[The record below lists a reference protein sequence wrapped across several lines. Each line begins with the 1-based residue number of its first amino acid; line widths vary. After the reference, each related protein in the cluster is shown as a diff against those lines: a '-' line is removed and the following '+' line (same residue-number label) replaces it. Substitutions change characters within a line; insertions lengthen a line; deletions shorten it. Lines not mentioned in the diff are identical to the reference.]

1 MYKNTRAVNVPF
13 VKMITI
19 FHKIYSILEAFG
31 IKDLKL
37 SPQRSKDFPIRRAEK
52 RERSRDS

>member
-1 MYKNTRAVNVPF
+1 MSLFAKR
-13 VKMITI
+13 ITI
-19 FHKIYSILEAFG
+19 FHKKYSFLEAFG

-37 SPQRSKDFPIRRAEK
+37 SPQRSKDFPIRRAEE

>member
-1 MYKNTRAVNVPF
+1 MSLF

-19 FHKIYSILEAFG
+19 FHNKYSILKAFG

-37 SPQRSKDFPIRRAEK
+37 SPQRSKDFPIRRAVE
-52 RERSRDS
+52 RERSRDSRGDER